1 MNYLEYGIRIANL
14 LPVNVSSTQFQNM
27 LPAMID
33 TAEQRIYRELN
44 LLSTVVTNATS
55 STVAGNRNF
64 TLPSSTGKFVTVV
77 TINVITPAATA
88 PDSGTRNQ
96 LTPVDRTY
104 LDAVWNSS
112 SGATVPKHFAMNDQ
126 DTIIF
131 GPWPDAAY
139 RVEVVGTIRPTPLSS
154 SNTTTFLTLYLP
166 DLFIAASMVFA
177 GENMRDFG
185 AEGNNPNVAQIWE
198 GNYQALLQS
207 ANAEEIR
214 KKFAGPAWTSLST
227 TTPPARQ

>member
-44 LLSTVVTNATS
+44 LLSTIVTNSSS
-55 STVAGNRNF
+55 STVSGNRNF
-64 TLPSSTGKFVTVV
+64 TLPSSLGKFVTVV

-88 PDSGTRNQ
+88 PDSGTRRQ

-112 SGATVPKHFAMNDQ
+112 TGATVPKHFAMNDQ

-154 SNTTTFLTLYLP
+154 TNTTTFLTLYLP

-177 GENMRDFG
+177 GENLRDFG
-185 AEGNNPNVAQIWE
+185 VEGGNAGIAQVWE

-207 ANAEEIR
+207 ANAEELR
-214 KKFAGPAWTSLST
+214 KKFSGPGWTSMSNVAN
-227 TTPPARQ
+227 PPNR

>member
-1 MNYLEYGIRIANL
+1 MSMDYTSYTVRLASFITTNPDNIDYAFVI
-14 LPVNVSSTQFQNM
+14 
-27 LPAMID
+27 PATID
-33 TAEQRIYRELN
+33 YAEQRIYRELN

-55 STVAGNRNF
+55 STISGNRNF
-64 TLPSSTGKFVTVV
+64 TLPSNTGKYVTVQ
-77 TINVITPAATA
+77 TINIITPAATA
-88 PDSGTRNQ
+88 PDSGTRRQ

-139 RVEVVGTIRPTPLSS
+139 RVEVIGTIRPTPLSIT
-154 SNTTTFLTLYLP
+154 NTTTFLTLYLP
-166 DLFIAASMVFA
+166 DIFLSASMVFFSK
-177 GENMRDFG
+177 NMQDKG
-185 AEGNNPNVAQIWE
+185 VGIANSPEYWE
-198 GNYQALLQS
+198 AAYERAIAS
-207 ANAEEIR
+207 ANAEELR
-214 KKFAGPAWTSLST
+214 KKFAGPGWTSLST

>member
-44 LLSTVVTNATS
+44 LLSTVVTNSTS
-55 STVAGNRNF
+55 STTAGNRNF
-64 TLPSSTGKFVTVV
+64 TLPSSTGKFVTVI
-77 TINVITPAATA
+77 TINIITPASTA

-112 SGATVPKHFAMNDQ
+112 TGATVPKHFAMNDQ
-126 DTIIF
+126 DTILF
-131 GPWPDAAY
+131 GPWPNAAY
-139 RVEVVGTIRPTPLSS
+139 RVEVVGTIRPTSLSAT
-154 SNTTTFLTLYLP
+154 NTTTFLTLYLP

-198 GNYQALLQS
+198 GNYQALMQS
-207 ANAEEIR
+207 ANAEELR
-214 KKFAGPAWTSLST
+214 KKFSGPGWTSMSNVAN
-227 TTPPARQ
+227 PPNR

>member
-44 LLSTVVTNATS
+44 LLSTVVTNSSS
-55 STVAGNRNF
+55 STVSGNRNF
-64 TLPSSTGKFVTVV
+64 TLPSSLGKFVTVV

-88 PDSGTRNQ
+88 PDSGTRRQ

-112 SGATVPKHFAMNDQ
+112 TGATVPKHFAMNDQ

-139 RVEVVGTIRPTPLSS
+139 RVEVVGTIRPTPLSA
-154 SNTTTFLTLYLP
+154 SNATTFLTLYLP